1 MVYNMV
7 GSSDDGGD
15 AESVNLV
22 VDDEDHL
29 FTRCSCGGVEHDVA
43 AFETCEDEEERR
55 VINDEIFPSL
65 RSVVPFLLS
74 AEALERSSD
83 AETRSAR

>member
-1 MVYNMV
+1 VAYNIV

-15 AESVNLV
+15 AKSVNLV
-22 VDDEDHL
+22 VDDEDDL

-43 AFETCEDEEERR
+43 AVETCEDEEERC
-55 VINDEIFPSL
+55 VIGDDIFPSL

-74 AEALERSSD
+74 AEARERSSD